1 MAILP
6 HEQCRYMPLHFEN
19 MFSKYARTMPD
30 KLTLGE
36 IWAMTE
42 GQRNAFDIF
51 GWCVLI
57 LLVSQII
64 TLHRWRFWYN
74 SFALCRVA
82 SKAEWLVLYV
92 LARDEEGFLSKEAI
106 RRCFDGSLF
115 EYCAK
120 VNMEALGK
128 MEWRDHMSY
137 RLHIYLFCCY
147 VHSQKLL
154 VLSIC

>member
-1 MAILP
+1 MGVTLEPMTQKGVAILP

-57 LLVSQII
+57 L
-64 TLHRWRFWYN
+64 
-74 SFALCRVA
+74 VA

-120 VNMEALGK
+120 SKTIGAF
-128 MEWRDHMSY
+128 
-137 RLHIYLFCCY
+137 YLLAFNAD
-147 VHSQKLL
+147 L
-154 VLSIC
+154 